1 MMKLAV
7 MQPYFFPYLGY
18 FQLIKAVDKFIIYDK
33 VAYIKKGW
41 VNRNRIGVVNDLD
54 RMVVVPVQN
63 ASSNKLIQ
71 DVKIDNSQNWAAKIL
86 QLIYFNYKK
95 SAYFDEVYP
104 LIEGLLSKE
113 YDCIAEINAATT
125 IGVAGFLDMPTT
137 IVSDTSDF
145 TDMETHLEDGSYC
158 EFFNGVAV
166 PERKTARVIE
176 ICRKEKASTY
186 VNPIGG
192 TELYD
197 KEVFRNYG
205 VNLEFVKMRNVVYP
219 QFTKEFVAGLSII
232 DVLFQNGKEKTKQLL
247 DEFDLV

>member
-1 MMKLAV
+1 MKLAV

-18 FQLIKAVDKFIIYDK
+18 FQLIKAVDKFILYDK

-54 RMVVVPVQN
+54 RMIIVPIVN

-71 DVKIDNSQNWAAKIL
+71 DVKIDNSQKWAEKIL

-95 SAYFDEVYP
+95 SGYFDEVYA
-104 LIEGLLSKE
+104 LVEELLKKE
-113 YDCIAEINAATT
+113 YEYIGEINAATT
-125 IGVAGFLDMPTT
+125 IGVARFLDIPTMIT
-137 IVSDTSDF
+137 SDTSAF
-145 TDMETHLEDGSYC
+145 AEMETCLESGTYDKLFEG
-158 EFFNGVAV
+158 ENV

-176 ICRKEKASTY
+176 ICRKENAKTY

-197 KEVFRNYG
+197 KEEFRSYG
-205 VNLEFVKMRNVVYP
+205 MNLEFVKMRNLVYP
-219 QFTKEFVAGLSII
+219 QFTKEFVPGLSII
-232 DVLFQNGKEKTKQLL
+232 DVLFQNGKEKTKLLL